1 MTAKDGKEAL
11 YPTVENGRNEDKRGR
26 NGVTAKK
33 KGKRKRGDSA
43 QVMQVCLKLILLN
56 LSHLQLWKTNWLMG
70 LGRKGG
76 MCGECDLRES
86 KKVKTL
92 KG

>member
-33 KGKRKRGDSA
+33 NRQEEKR
-43 QVMQVCLKLILLN
+43 
-56 LSHLQLWKTNWLMG
+56 
-70 LGRKGG
+70 
-76 MCGECDLRES
+76 
-86 KKVKTL
+86 
-92 KG
+92 

>member
-33 KGKRKRGDSA
+33 RQEEKR
-43 QVMQVCLKLILLN
+43 
-56 LSHLQLWKTNWLMG
+56 
-70 LGRKGG
+70 
-76 MCGECDLRES
+76 
-86 KKVKTL
+86 
-92 KG
+92 

>member
-33 KGKRKRGDSA
+33 RARGKEVIQHR
-43 QVMQVCLKLILLN
+43 
-56 LSHLQLWKTNWLMG
+56 
-70 LGRKGG
+70 
-76 MCGECDLRES
+76 
-86 KKVKTL
+86 
-92 KG
+92 